1 MIDSAD
7 RGDPLTEADYA
18 RAMELW
24 PARLV
29 ELVRNVTV
37 APHWLPGEDRFWFR
51 EQVEG
56 GHRYRLVDAATG
68 AQTPAFDHARVA
80 EALALEEDAL
90 PVATIDRGPD
100 GFVLGLSDRHAR
112 IDAST
117 CDVAP
122 LAERDE
128 TLLAGPAGRALFTRE
143 HDLWLRQPDGR
154 ERALTDDGAAHA
166 AWGAWPDADLRAV
179 ERSRGRVDRPPFGC
193 FWSPDGRH
201 VLAFRVD
208 ERALVP
214 YPYLE
219 SVPADG
225 SPRPTVHWIRQQLAG
240 EPEAGH
246 QWQLIDTGDGSRI
259 DVRPPPD
266 AADLRIHA
274 ESTGCVFWRPDG
286 RRVVVLASSSNDD
299 HVALLEIERVSGTTR
314 IVHAE
319 RAATWFDVNTFQ
331 YSAPN
336 LRLLADGN
344 ELLWYSQS
352 DGWGHLSV
360 VDLDR
365 GGIARRLTAG
375 SWAVQD
381 IIGIEDGAVFFTACG
396 REPGRHPYYRHL
408 YRVDV
413 DAIVP
418 NQGLVLLTPEDADH
432 PMSPGAAPIIAAL
445 LRLGPVPSALSP
457 SGRYVVDT
465 HSTVARAPVTVIRDT
480 ADGRLVA
487 EVLRADVSALQA
499 TGWKPPEIF
508 SAKAADGVTDL
519 FGVLVKPRDFDA
531 ARRHP
536 VVERV
541 YGGPQIV
548 AQPRNF
554 AEALTNGFV
563 YGAYALAELGFVVVI
578 VDGPGTPC
586 RSKAFHDMPY
596 GRVDRWGLAHHRAAI
611 TGAAATRP
619 WMDCTRVGISGHS
632 YGGYGTAMALLLEPD
647 FYRVG
652 VSSAGMYDPLWAPMS
667 PQRHLGRPDFGGG
680 RHVKRRV
687 DETAANYAAIS
698 PSTHAHRLE
707 GRLLLVYGDL
717 DENIQPAALLAF
729 TQALIR
735 AGKQFDTLC
744 LPGRNHGFT
753 VDIYFQKR
761 LWDYFVEHLQ
771 GREPLRHLKLA
782 ADAGPRVLV

>member
-1 MIDSAD
+1 MTESAG
-7 RGDPLTEADYA
+7 RREPLTEADYE
-18 RAMELW
+18 RAMALW

-29 ELVRNVTV
+29 ELVRNVSV

-68 AQTPAFDHARVA
+68 EQAPAFDHARVA
-80 EALALEEDAL
+80 AALGVDEHAL
-90 PVATIDRGPD
+90 PVERLERGPD
-100 GFVLGLSDRHAR
+100 GFVLFLSDRRAR

-117 CDVAP
+117 CAVESLPAP
-122 LAERDE
+122 DE
-128 TLLAGPAGRALFTRE
+128 TSLHGPGGRALFARG
-143 HDLWLRQPDGR
+143 HDLWLREPDGR

-179 ERSRGRVDRPPFGC
+179 DRSRGRVDRPPFGC
-193 FWSPDGRH
+193 FWSPDGRQ
-201 VLAFRVD
+201 VLALRLD
-208 ERALVP
+208 ERGLEP

-225 SPRPTVHWIRQQLAG
+225 SPRPEVHWVRQQLAG
-240 EPEAGH
+240 ESEAGH
-246 QWQLIDTGDGSRI
+246 RWQLIEVDGEVRV
-259 DVRPPPD
+259 DVRLPD
-266 AADLRIHA
+266 AATDLRIRA
-274 ESTGCVFWRPDG
+274 ESTGCVFWRPGG

-299 HVALLEIERVSGTTR
+299 HVALLEIDRSSGATRVVHEERS
-314 IVHAE
+314 
-319 RAATWFDVNTFQ
+319 ATWFDVNTFQ

-336 LRLLADGN
+336 LRLLPGGD

-352 DGWGHLSV
+352 DGWGHLYV

-365 GGIARRLTAG
+365 GGIVRRLTAG
-375 SWAVQD
+375 AWAVQD
-381 IIGIEDGAVFFTACG
+381 VIGVADGAVFFTACG

-408 YRVDV
+408 YRVDL
-413 DAIVP
+413 DAEAP
-418 NQGLVLLTPEDADH
+418 GQGSVLLTPEDADH
-432 PMSPGAAPIIAAL
+432 PMSPGAMPIIAAL
-445 LRLGPVPSALSP
+445 LRLGAAPSALS
-457 SGRYVVDT
+457 STGRYVVDT
-465 HSTVARAPVTVIRDT
+465 HSTVARPPVTVVRD
-480 ADGRLVA
+480 ARDGRLVA
-487 EVLRADVSALQA
+487 EVLQADVSALQA
-499 TGWKPPEIF
+499 TGWKAPEIF
-508 SAKAADGVTDL
+508 TAKGADGDTDL
-519 FGVLVKPRDFDA
+519 FGVVIVPRDFDA
-531 ARRHP
+531 ARRYP
-536 VVERV
+536 IVERI

-563 YGAYALAELGFVVVI
+563 YGAYALAEFGFVVVI

-596 GRVDRWGLAHHRAAI
+596 GAVDRWGIAHHRAAI

-619 WMDCTRVGISGHS
+619 WMDCTRVGLCGHS

-652 VSSAGMYDPLWAPMS
+652 VSSAGMYDPMWAPS
-667 PQRHLGRPDFGGG
+667 TPQRHIGRPDFGHG
-680 RHVKRRV
+680 RHVKARG
-687 DETAANYAAIS
+687 DEVAANYLALS
-698 PSTHAHRLE
+698 PSHHAHRLE

-735 AGKQFDTLC
+735 AGKHFDTLC

-753 VDIYFQKR
+753 VDVYFQKR

-771 GREPLRHLKLA
+771 GREPLRHLKLVA
-782 ADAGPRVLV
+782 EAGPRVLV